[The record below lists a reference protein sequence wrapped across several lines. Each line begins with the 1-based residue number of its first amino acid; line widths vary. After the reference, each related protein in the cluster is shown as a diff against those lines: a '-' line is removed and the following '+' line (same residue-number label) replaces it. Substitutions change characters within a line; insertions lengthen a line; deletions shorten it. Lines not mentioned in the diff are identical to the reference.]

1 MREIR
6 IGLAVLA
13 IGLGGC
19 STATGP
25 YHAPPK
31 WAMADP
37 KPAPDPI
44 DDRFDDDAAVR
55 VDDAWKTRVIRTLQR
70 HIRTTGVS
78 NDGPQ

>member
-37 KPAPDPI
+37 KQAPDPI

-55 VDDAWKTRVIRTLQR
+55 ADDARKTRVIRALQR
-70 HIRTTGVS
+70 HIIIEGVS
-78 NDGPQ
+78 NDSSQ